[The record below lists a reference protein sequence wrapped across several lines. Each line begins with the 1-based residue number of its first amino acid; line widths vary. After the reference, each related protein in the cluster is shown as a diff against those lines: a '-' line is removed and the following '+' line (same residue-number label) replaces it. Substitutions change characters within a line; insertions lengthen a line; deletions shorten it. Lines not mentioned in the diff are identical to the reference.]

1 LSDDKNKISN
11 HSDILDSLERES
23 RGDGLDATDDKPLDF
38 IILAGRTPVT
48 ACQIA
53 KEADTSK
60 GAITGVVDS
69 LEKRATL
76 SATQSSFKAD

>member
-1 LSDDKNKISN
+1 
-11 HSDILDSLERES
+11 
-23 RGDGLDATDDKPLDF
+23 
-38 IILAGRTPVT
+38 VT

-76 SATQSSFKAD
+76 SATQSSFTAD

>member
-11 HSDILDSLERES
+11 YSDILDSLERES
-23 RGDGLDATDDKPLDF
+23 RDDGLNTTDDKPLDF
-38 IILAGRTPVT
+38 ILAGRTPVT
-48 ACQIA
+48 ACQIG

-69 LEKRATL
+69 LEKPATL
-76 SATQSSFKAD
+76 SATQSSFTAD